1 MNALATSYCQS
12 TNASRSRSCCMNASS
27 SLFGNDSTST
37 ERVGLYLLR
46 NDGSILSMATFH
58 GCRVGLVDSGVPSS
72 LCILASHVR
81 IDCPVGFLR
90 FLEQRAMESMQHE
103 ECSVGQHH
111 RHHQLYRYG
120 MYPRVMLCRVV
131 SFRPIERWHVS
142 KMTAA
147 PNRRSAFMAKS
158 IPFHPTSH
166 HITS

>member
-1 MNALATSYCQS
+1 MLVLPTDGCQ
-12 TNASRSRSCCMNASS
+12 T
-27 SLFGNDSTST
+27 LQKLLY
-37 ERVGLYLLR
+37 ERFFIVVWEHQPKHRMPWTLCLKR

-58 GCRVGLVDSGVPSS
+58 GCRVGLVDCGVPNS

-81 IDCPVGFLR
+81 IDCPIGFLR

-131 SFRPIERWHVS
+131 LFRPTERWHVS

-147 PNRRSAFMAKS
+147 PNRRSARIPKS
-158 IPFHPTSH
+158 IPSHFTSH